1 MDSPLDHV
9 IRDGVLTRPRVGV
22 RELVRVRELGGVNV
36 VGKAEVRWGVLLV
49 VEVEWG

>member
-22 RELVRVRELGGVNV
+22 RELVGVNV